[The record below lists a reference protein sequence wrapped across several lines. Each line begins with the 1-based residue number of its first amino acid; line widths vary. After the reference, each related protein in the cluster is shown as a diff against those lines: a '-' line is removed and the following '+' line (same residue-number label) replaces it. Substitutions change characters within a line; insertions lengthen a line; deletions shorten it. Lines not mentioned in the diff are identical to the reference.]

1 MNVSVTQPLRMKMR
15 EMIPNLPSNWA
26 EMIGEKMGV
35 KADVVRS
42 YVRGD
47 RGKRD
52 KEKVILVF
60 KLMKEIE
67 EKIINEIDQLL
78 NQ

>member
-1 MNVSVTQPLRMKMR
+1 MNISVTQPLRKKMK
-15 EMIPNLPSNWA
+15 EMIPNLPSDWA
-26 EMIGEKMGV
+26 ETVGEKMGI

-52 KEKVILVF
+52 KGKVILVF

-67 EKIINEIDQLL
+67 KEIINEIDQLI
-78 NQ
+78 Q